1 MWGGIGAGRMTRTG
15 LAEAEGERTFMG
27 AFVALMA
34 GLGAAAAWCAV
45 VLVRRGRRGATDNA
59 DGLLIEQAARLRAQ
73 RMRSDARAFR
83 DHPHGDPGSGP
94 GQRRH

>member
-1 MWGGIGAGRMTRTG
+1 MWGGNGAGRITLTG
-15 LAEAEGERTFMG
+15 SAEAQGEWISMG

-73 RMRSDARAFR
+73 RMRSDGRAFR
-83 DHPHGDPGSGP
+83 DHPHGDPGSGS